1 MKYIVFAIA
10 VIILWQIKKKI
21 FAKIDEDE
29 ERALNTPG
37 TANYIRTNF
46 SQVIEYLNSKPGYHV
61 IFERSDMIQI
71 GTSKSDEYY
80 VVHQHSGGLLIAF
93 VRHSNVYK
101 EWKFSRGED
110 INHILGTVD
119 GAPEYEHLKKVGL
132 LNNGRCPMCGEP
144 IYGNPGRFTSGCD
157 YNAHFQICQNC
168 VNKGRRTSVNP
179 ANRQGCIIALLFLP
193 YYLIKG
199 LF

>member
-1 MKYIVFAIA
+1 MKYTVEQVRQMTWSQWNDAMAKELNEAGFRARGYNPELRRWENNRELYKA
-10 VIILWQIKKKI
+10 DPSDPTI
-21 FAKIDEDE
+21 F
-29 ERALNTPG
+29 
-37 TANYIRTNF
+37 
-46 SQVIEYLNSKPGYHV
+46 
-61 IFERSDMIQI
+61 
-71 GTSKSDEYY
+71 
-80 VVHQHSGGLLIAF
+80 
-93 VRHSNVYK
+93 
-101 EWKFSRGED
+101 
-110 INHILGTVD
+110 ILGTVD
-119 GAPEYEHLKKVGL
+119 GAPEYDLKKVGL

>member
-1 MKYIVFAIA
+1 MKYTVEQVRQMTWSQWNDAMAKELNEAGFRARGYNSELRRWENNRELYKA
-10 VIILWQIKKKI
+10 DPSEPKI
-21 FAKIDEDE
+21 F
-29 ERALNTPG
+29 
-37 TANYIRTNF
+37 
-46 SQVIEYLNSKPGYHV
+46 
-61 IFERSDMIQI
+61 
-71 GTSKSDEYY
+71 
-80 VVHQHSGGLLIAF
+80 
-93 VRHSNVYK
+93 
-101 EWKFSRGED
+101 
-110 INHILGTVD
+110 ILGTVN

-144 IYGNPGRFTSGCD
+144 IYGNPGRFTSGYD

-179 ANRQGCIIALLFLP
+179 ANRRGCIIALLFLP